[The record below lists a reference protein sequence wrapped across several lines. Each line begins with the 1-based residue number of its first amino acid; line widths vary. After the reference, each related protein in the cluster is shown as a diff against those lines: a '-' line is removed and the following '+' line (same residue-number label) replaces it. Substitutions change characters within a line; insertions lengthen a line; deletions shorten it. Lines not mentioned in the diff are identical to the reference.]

1 MLLPSLSMRVVRAEP
16 RVKPS
21 WKQLFCTLN
30 RSSSVELCDGIQSC
44 GYEMWLINLFPT
56 HHLPARR
63 PPARTRDTALRFPE
77 SRVPHTE
84 WQNPR
89 LKIQS
94 LIKNTVIKDSSK
106 VFLWLEHFP
115 GEQLPHGDKSRVALQ
130 TRPSTTKS
138 CRRKNCLKK
147 RQMRTKICCLL
158 PTCPKSRCCLK
169 SRRKKN
175 TKFRKTLHNLN
186 STLKSK
192 CCSAPVNTNGMC
204 YSTLTEN
211 LCFRWNIAAASN
223 SRIPTESRVSQ
234 GSVSTIRKSM

>member
-1 MLLPSLSMRVVRAEP
+1 MLLPSLSTRVVRAEP
-16 RVKPS
+16 RVKPG

-63 PPARTRDTALRFPE
+63 PPARPHPRYSAAI
-77 SRVPHTE
+77 SGIAVPHTE
-84 WQNPR
+84 WQNPP

-130 TRPSTTKS
+130 TRPSTTKT
-138 CRRKNCLKK
+138 CRRKNCLK
-147 RQMRTKICCLL
+147 
-158 PTCPKSRCCLK
+158 
-169 SRRKKN
+169 
-175 TKFRKTLHNLN
+175 
-186 STLKSK
+186 
-192 CCSAPVNTNGMC
+192 NG
-204 YSTLTEN
+204 E
-211 LCFRWNIAAASN
+211 
-223 SRIPTESRVSQ
+223 
-234 GSVSTIRKSM
+234 